1 MLLASLAFLLM
12 YSLPLRYSLP
22 SAPVAAGDAQFGPL
36 LKIIKEL
43 TAQCEKEPG
52 VVLADNDAG
61 HLIRYFTKC
70 SVIANNFLLTKQ
82 QLDKIELFDHLMEL
96 HADELPHAA
105 PYVRYVF
112 MRPVTVLPMQNGAGV
127 QYMSYTQ
134 APKATLMSD
143 LLLTPVK
150 DVSPRF
156 KLLSEVVFETDDPQK
171 PLPFM
176 RLYEVEPSA
185 ARPAPAM
192 AQSDRA
198 DKSRQ

>member
-1 MLLASLAFLLM
+1 MLLASLVFVLA

-22 SAPVAAGDAQFGPL
+22 SAPVAAGDTNFGPL
-36 LKIIKEL
+36 LKIVREL
-43 TAQCEKEPG
+43 ANQCEKSPG

-96 HADELPHAA
+96 HADELPQAA

-112 MRPVTVLPMQNGAGV
+112 IRPVSILPMKDDAGV
-127 QYMSYTQ
+127 QYMSYSQ
-134 APKATLMSD
+134 APKTTLLSD

-150 DVSPRF
+150 DVSPRY
-156 KLLSEVVFETDDPQK
+156 KLLSDVVMETDDPQK

-176 RLYEVEPSA
+176 RLYEVEPAPKSA
-185 ARPAPAM
+185 VPAM
-192 AQSDRA
+192 AQSDKP
-198 DKSRQ
+198 DNSRQ